1 MSAPEALERSAS
13 TTSTGQVAPL
23 EDANGMKQVVW
34 QDDHGMELTHVREF
48 EPRCAPRGPTTL
60 FPPSP
65 PHASRSRGLGAD
77 TPTGTLTTPPPPP
90 EPSVPPQ

>member
-48 EPRCAPRGPTTL
+48 EPRCAPRGQPY
-60 FPPSP
+60 F
-65 PHASRSRGLGAD
+65 R
-77 TPTGTLTTPPPPP
+77 PPPLTHHARAAWERTHRPGR
-90 EPSVPPQ
+90 

>member
-48 EPRCAPRGPTTL
+48 EP
-60 FPPSP
+60 S
-65 PHASRSRGLGAD
+65 
-77 TPTGTLTTPPPPP
+77 
-90 EPSVPPQ
+90 EPSDSDTDERAGRDGGPNGACCVVQ

>member
-48 EPRCAPRGPTTL
+48 EPRCAPRGQPY
-60 FPPSP
+60 F
-65 PHASRSRGLGAD
+65 R
-77 TPTGTLTTPPPPP
+77 PPPLTHHVRAAWERTHRPGR
-90 EPSVPPQ
+90 